1 MNLKDNMEQ
10 IIMAKRN
17 EETMAEAPTGLF
29 KATVKSFCTLEA
41 TSLKSLEF
49 VKLNDSFGQRDLEFK
64 NYFKVDNH

>member
-1 MNLKDNMEQ
+1 
-10 IIMAKRN
+10 
-17 EETMAEAPTGLF
+17 MAEAPTGLF
-29 KATVKSFCTLEA
+29 KATVKSFYTLEA